1 MLLESL
7 QPEALI
13 PLLSLGAEHKAS
25 KVHSPFAGFLCSCQA
40 RQQHTHNPSR
50 AYYNCY
56 YNKVLFTKVS
66 INRTSCQTKKKKK
79 DKKKSRHLL
88 QALFHMFLFPFW
100 WFSCVVSILL
110 YFREMYLI
118 IKQVLIQK
126 KFLNAYQATKI
137 KICSISL
144 QPIFYLRHIFTF
156 RSKKKTLTQKIKWNH
171 KFSVNCVNL
180 SN

>member
-7 QPEALI
+7 QAGALI

-66 INRTSCQTKKKKK
+66 INRTSCQTKKKRQEKIQAFASGTVSHVSLPILVIFLCCFHLAVFQRNVSDHKTGSYTKK
-79 DKKKSRHLL
+79 
-88 QALFHMFLFPFW
+88 
-100 WFSCVVSILL
+100 VSKCI
-110 YFREMYLI
+110 
-118 IKQVLIQK
+118 
-126 KFLNAYQATKI
+126 T
-137 KICSISL
+137 
-144 QPIFYLRHIFTF
+144 
-156 RSKKKTLTQKIKWNH
+156 
-171 KFSVNCVNL
+171 
-180 SN
+180 SNQN